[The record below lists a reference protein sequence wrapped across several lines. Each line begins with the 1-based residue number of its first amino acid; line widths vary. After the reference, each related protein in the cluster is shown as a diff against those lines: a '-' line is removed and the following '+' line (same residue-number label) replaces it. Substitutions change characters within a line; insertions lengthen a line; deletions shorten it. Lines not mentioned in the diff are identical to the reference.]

1 MHESELKSKNMNSKI
16 SKELRKLCNPV
27 DDVSR
32 RVYRRLKKQYK
43 NLPRHARRDFIQLV
57 KETNFQMDAE

>member
-1 MHESELKSKNMNSKI
+1 MNSKI
-16 SKELRKLCNPV
+16 SRELRKLCNPV
-27 DDVSR
+27 DDVYR